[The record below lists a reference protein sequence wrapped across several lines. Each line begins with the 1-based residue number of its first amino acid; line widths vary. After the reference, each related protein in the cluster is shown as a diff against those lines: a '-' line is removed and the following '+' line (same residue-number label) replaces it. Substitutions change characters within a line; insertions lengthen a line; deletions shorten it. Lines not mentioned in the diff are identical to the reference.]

1 MASSPITP
9 WQTHGGEMEI
19 VTDFIFLSS
28 KITVDSDCSH
38 EIKRH
43 LLLERKAMTNLNS
56 VLKKQKHHF
65 VVKGSSSQS
74 CGFSSSHVWMWELGI
89 KKTECP
95 RIDALELWCWR
106 RLLRVPWTARRWNQ
120 SVLKEIN
127 PEHSLEGLMLKL
139 KLQYFGQLKR
149 PWCWERLKVGGEG
162 DYRGWDGWAVSLTQ
176 WTWVWASSGSW
187 WWTGKPG
194 MLQSMGSQRVGHDWA
209 TKPNWQVLS
218 EDLVSALAAAA
229 GILVIIWDR
238 GKKCFHRNSRAV
250 SWREPGPPSQPLTT

>member
-120 SVLKEIN
+120 SIHIRWPGIPISLRTF
-127 PEHSLEGLMLKL
+127 HSLL
-139 KLQYFGQLKR
+139 
-149 PWCWERLKVGGEG
+149 
-162 DYRGWDGWAVSLTQ
+162 WAT
-176 WTWVWASSGSW
+176 
-187 WWTGKPG
+187 
-194 MLQSMGSQRVGHDWA
+194 QSMEKGKILPTWIRVP
-209 TKPNWQVLS
+209 KNS
-218 EDLVSALAAAA
+218 EE
-229 GILVIIWDR
+229 
-238 GKKCFHRNSRAV
+238 K
-250 SWREPGPPSQPLTT
+250 

>member
-127 PEHSLEGLMLKL
+127 PEHSLEGLMLNEAQAPIIWPLDTKSWL
-139 KLQYFGQLKR
+139 IRKASDAGKDWRQEKGAT
-149 PWCWERLKVGGEG
+149 EDEMVGG
-162 DYRGWDGWAVSLTQ
+162 
-176 WTWVWASSGSW
+176 
-187 WWTGKPG
+187 
-194 MLQSMGSQRVGHDWA
+194 H
-209 TKPNWQVLS
+209 
-218 EDLVSALAAAA
+218 
-229 GILVIIWDR
+229 
-238 GKKCFHRNSRAV
+238 H
-250 SWREPGPPSQPLTT
+250 